1 MSMSNPTDEE
11 KEFYYCIKGTGGGFR
26 TKLYAA
32 ILHADIINRFKLS
45 AGFPEE
51 VMIASRYQEEK
62 GYWEEL
68 CDKMKKTE

>member
-1 MSMSNPTDEE
+1 MSNLTNEE
-11 KEFYYCIKGTGGGFR
+11 KEFYYCINGTGGGFK

-32 ILHADIINRFKLS
+32 ILHADMINRFKLS

-51 VMIASRYQEEK
+51 VMIASRYQEEE

-68 CDKMKKTE
+68 CDKMTETE